1 MDNYRQLA
9 EGLRAAMGG
18 RTVHLYQGIVRAVDG
33 CLCEVEVDG
42 LAVPGVRLRASET
55 DDGGQLLVVPK
66 VGSAVIVG
74 SLSGDLAELAVL
86 AIDKAESITLT
97 ATTVTLNGG
106 KLGGLVKVAELTQK
120 LNELVQAFN
129 GHTHTGTH
137 GPTSPPVSQAKAFS
151 KDDYEDTTV
160 KH

>member
-1 MDNYRQLA
+1 MKWKKYSDIRIEMRILLIAMIAEIILLA
-9 EGLRAAMGG
+9 GAE
-18 RTVHLYQGIVRAVDG
+18 I
-33 CLCEVEVDG
+33 C
-42 LAVPGVRLRASET
+42 SET